1 MDINILYIIL
11 SVILAIILMV
21 LVGKLGIANEKW
33 IRSKVLLKELA
44 EALTATSIALQ
55 DDKLTDKERDELLR
69 EWRDV
74 IISARDLI

>member
-1 MDINILYIIL
+1 MDINILYIVI
-11 SVILAIILMV
+11 SAILAVLLMV

>member
-1 MDINILYIIL
+1 MDINILYIVI
-11 SVILAIILMV
+11 SVILAVILMV